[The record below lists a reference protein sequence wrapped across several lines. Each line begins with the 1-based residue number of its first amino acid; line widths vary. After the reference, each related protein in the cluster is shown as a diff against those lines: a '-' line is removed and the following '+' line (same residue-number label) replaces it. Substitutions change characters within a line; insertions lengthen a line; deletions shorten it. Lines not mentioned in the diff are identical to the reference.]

1 MNSSL
6 NANKLRAW
14 IMTITA
20 GLLFF
25 YEFIQ
30 LNSVN
35 TLNSSLIAAFNFS
48 NQQLGM
54 ISGAYFIANASLVFI
69 AGNILDRNS
78 ARRCVL
84 IATVLCTLGTLGFGM
99 ANSFW
104 ELTIAR
110 FVIGIGG
117 AFCFLSGLKIATRWF
132 PITKIGAATGV
143 LVTMAMLGGM
153 VAQSP
158 LQYLINNFGWRHAM
172 YINAALGLVI
182 LAIMFIVLCDTPEH
196 RVLKQKNIN
205 NLNPILPSILLAT
218 KNYKNYLAAIYTCCL
233 NLPIFILGAIWGVSY
248 LHASGISEI
257 MAAHICLMLF
267 VGSMA
272 GCPIVGMLIDKIGHH
287 REVMLISGVFCIILF
302 SLLISNKIHNNSD
315 IMAIFFALGFMSS
328 AQIISYS
335 YVNINNC
342 KSIGASATSII
353 STVLLIGGAVMQPLF
368 GKVLDHATQAHLS
381 LQNSYSIAMLLL
393 PLSIVVAMIAAYFLP
408 KNAANNAIADN

>member
-1 MNSSL
+1 MNTSPH
-6 NANKLRAW
+6 ANKLRAW

-30 LNSVN
+30 LNSIN
-35 TLNSSLIAAFNFS
+35 TLNRSLIATFHFS
-48 NQQLGM
+48 NQQLGI
-54 ISGAYFIANASLVFI
+54 ISSAYFIANASLVFI

-84 IATVLCTLGTLGFGM
+84 IATVLCTLGTIGFGM
-99 ANSFW
+99 ADSFW
-104 ELTIAR
+104 QLTIAR
-110 FVIGIGG
+110 FIIGIGG

-132 PITKIGAATGV
+132 PLTEIGLATGV

-158 LQYLINNFGWRHAM
+158 LQYLINNFGWRHAL
-172 YINAALGLVI
+172 YINAALGLII
-182 LAIMFIVLCDTPEH
+182 LCIMFIILCDTPEH

-205 NLNPILPSILLAT
+205 NLNSILPSILLAT

-248 LHASGISEI
+248 LHACGINEI

-267 VGSMA
+267 IGSMA
-272 GCPIVGMLIDKIGHH
+272 GCPVVGILTDRIGHH
-287 REVMLISGVFCIILF
+287 REVMLLAGACCMILF
-302 SLLISNKIHNNSD
+302 IMLISNKMHNHWD
-315 IMAIFFALGFMSS
+315 IMAIFFALGFISS
-328 AQIISYS
+328 AQIVSYS

-353 STVLLIGGAVMQPLF
+353 STILLLGGAVMQPLF
-368 GKVLDHATQAHLS
+368 GQVLDHATHSNLTI
-381 LQNSYSIAMLLL
+381 QNAYRIAMLLL

-408 KNAANNAIADN
+408 KNTAKAIVDN